1 MKRFSIAF
9 LALLCIQAIGLNLSN
24 HVKQIDL
31 SKVEIKTVD
40 YQCSDYQ
47 NDKERDLCQ
56 AIEGHLNR

>member
-24 HVKQIDL
+24 HVEKVDL

-47 NDKERDLCQ
+47 SDKQRDLCQ
-56 AIEGHLNR
+56 AIEGHQNR